1 MFYSFMELTDVTL
14 MNEQGSLKMRSWGRL
29 LILFMVAALMLAAC
43 QGTEPADTPVAT
55 ESEPVDEAQEPTDS
69 PPATEEE
76 PSAASPV
83 TIGLVTDLSGRFIT
97 FGKDIEAAT
106 NLAVAAVN
114 EAGGINGSPLQVEIV
129 DTGGEPEQA
138 VVALRELADSGVFAI
153 SGPLSSGEA
162 EVAFAQ
168 VAQLQVPVVTGT
180 ANKEGITELGGG
192 WAFRNTATN
201 TALYTVAMP
210 AWSAAYGVETAVLV
224 YDEAEPVSAAAAQ
237 FAVPGVAANVGLQ
250 IVNQD
255 APITFARGQTDFATT
270 VQRIMETEADG
281 LIIISAP
288 AEAGLIARELIR
300 QGETRPVLGHPAQN
314 SNSFFEQAGAEL
326 NDWVL
331 PSIFDPGSTD
341 EDTVAYMAAMA
352 AADLEPPTVPEAA
365 NYYDIIL
372 MLAQVMNEAG
382 INGDTPAAE
391 ARTAIQAGLLALTD
405 FNGVAG
411 DISFSG
417 SVDAAKTVYVSVVK
431 NGQVEPLQ

>member
-1 MFYSFMELTDVTL
+1 ML
-14 MNEQGSLKMRSWGRL
+14 
-29 LILFMVAALMLAAC
+29 VAC
-43 QGTEPADTPVAT
+43 GGGGEEPAATAVAT
-55 ESEPVDEAQEPTDS
+55 ESQESADTPEGETPPAEPT
-69 PPATEEE
+69 TEEDG
-76 PSAASPV
+76 SPV

-138 VVALRELADSGVFAI
+138 VVALRDLADMGVFAI

-162 EVAFAQ
+162 EVVFAQ
-168 VAQLQVPVVTGT
+168 VAQLQVPIITGT
-180 ANKEGITELGGG
+180 ANKEGITELGES

-201 TALYTVAMP
+201 TALYLVAMP
-210 AWSAAYGVETAVLV
+210 AWAEAYGVETAVLV
-224 YDEAEPVSAAAAQ
+224 YDEVEPVSAAAAQ
-237 FAVPGVAANVGLQ
+237 FAIPGVAANVGLD
-250 IVNQD
+250 IVNKD
-255 APITFARGQTDFATT
+255 EPITFARGQTDFATT
-270 VQRIMETEADG
+270 VQRIKESEADG
-281 LIIISAP
+281 LIIVSAP

-314 SNSFFEQAGAEL
+314 SNSFFEQAGEEL

-331 PSIFDPGSTD
+331 PSIFNPGSTD
-341 EDTVAYMAAMA
+341 EDTVAYMEAMA
-352 AADLEPPTVPEAA
+352 AADPEPPTVPEAA

-382 INGDTPAAE
+382 INGDTPPEE
-391 ARTAIQAGLLALTD
+391 ARAAIQEGLLALTN

-411 DISFSG
+411 EISFG
-417 SVDAAKTVYVSVVK
+417 GNVDAEKTVYVNVVK
-431 NGQVEPLQ
+431 NGQVEPLR